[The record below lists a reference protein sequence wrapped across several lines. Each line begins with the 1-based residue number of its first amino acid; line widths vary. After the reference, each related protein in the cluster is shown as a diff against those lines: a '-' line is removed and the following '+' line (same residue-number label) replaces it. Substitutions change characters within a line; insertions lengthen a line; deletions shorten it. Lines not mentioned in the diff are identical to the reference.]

1 MIGRALS
8 ALFIFFVRAYQVLIS
23 PWLGSNCRHQPTCSA
38 YMIEA
43 LREWGPFRGLWLGLK
58 RIAKCHPWGT
68 HGPDPVPLRPKK
80 GEGGGAQRDAG

>member
-1 MIGRALS
+1 MISRALS
-8 ALFIFFVRAYQVLIS
+8 TVFIFFVRAYQGLVS

-38 YMIEA
+38 YMIES

-68 HGPDPVPLRPKK
+68 QGPDPVPLRAKK
-80 GEGGGAQRDAG
+80 GEGSRE